1 MRKLAVILSLVL
13 AAACNDDDSANKYT
27 SIDGYW
33 IIRTPDDNT
42 EVTFKIGRDADNQF
56 IVQNVSVHH
65 NGTDYNTKE
74 TDARITVVS
83 ETEVESITL
92 ITTVAEIP
100 FYVIRFQ
107 SISVNASFTE
117 MLISNSSFLVD
128 GVHSEFAM
136 ITATRD

>member
-1 MRKLAVILSLVL
+1 MRKLAVILSLIIAVG
-13 AAACNDDDSANKYT
+13 CNDDDVKRYT

-33 IIRTPDDNT
+33 VVRTPDDNT
-42 EVTFKIGRDADNQF
+42 EVSFKIGRDADNQF
-56 IVQNVSVHH
+56 VVQNVSVHH

-74 TDARITVVS
+74 TDARIIVIS
-83 ETEVESITL
+83 ENQVESITL

-107 SISVNASFTE
+107 SISVNADFTE
-117 MLISNSSFLVD
+117 MVIDNSSFLID
-128 GVHSEFAM
+128 GVHSEHAM